1 MGYRIG
7 YSGPEVDNLLQKAY
21 QVSVVNNGWNKLD
34 SSNSNPVDLDS
45 LVTQGNYLISFWS
58 NGPVQLTT
66 DGPINVSVTKDS
78 SSGMIYQIIY
88 NAGKIYIRKTTE
100 SSFSNT
106 WAEEQNNTNLNIG
119 TSTPQNPQDNYIW
132 IDTSGEEPI
141 IKIYKESVHAWIP
154 ASTSDMAKAS
164 VYDSQGVKQPIDE
177 YLDQKIEEANLND
190 AEADYN
196 AHLIEGEDS
205 GSPIHVTTSEKTKW
219 NAGISKDD
227 ASIIIDNL
235 KNEMTRYA
243 NSEIETVIQ
252 EANTISTNVESI
264 SSNINNHIADSSI
277 HLTTS
282 DVENFDNK
290 ADNDHKHLNNNTVIV
305 SASNIIGLIPI
316 ERIDPSVLERN
327 VTVASYEEML
337 ALTNDQIQNGDSVF
351 INGITPSAWF
361 VIDDTK
367 LGTADA
373 FIQYAAPAK
382 DLTWDNIINK
392 PSTLAEFNITDAYT
406 ADEITAMYNKILE
419 SINAVNN
426 KVTEYSE
433 AVTIKIPSD
442 LNETIATNIT
452 SVNALNSNLDNLIK
466 NMSLDIDFK
475 NRLLSLVE
483 NNTIGDITIDMNKTV
498 DISYNWTIT
507 DGGPGLSSNII
518 IPNGTS
524 YYFDLNDNTSYTYT
538 IDETYTAGMIDE
550 HIDDT
555 HNGCYEFSGWNVSE
569 V

>member
-154 ASTSDMAKAS
+154 VSTSDMAKAS

-177 YLDQKIEEANLND
+177 YLDQKIEEADLND

-227 ASIIIDNL
+227 ASIIIGDL
-235 KNEMTRYA
+235 KNEMTSYA

-290 ADNDHKHLNNNTVIV
+290 ADNDHKPLNNNTVIV

-406 ADEITAMYNKILE
+406 ADEITAMYNEILE

-426 KVTEYSE
+426 QVTEYSE

-555 HNGCYEFSGWNVSE
+555 YNGCYEFSGWDVSE

>member
-106 WAEEQNNTNLNIG
+106 WAEEQNNTNLNID

-154 ASTSDMAKAS
+154 VSTSDMAKAS
-164 VYDSQGVKQPIDE
+164 VYDSQGIKQPIDE
-177 YLDQKIEEANLND
+177 YLDQKIEEADLND

-227 ASIIIDNL
+227 ASIIIGDL
-235 KNEMTRYA
+235 KNEMTSYA

-290 ADNDHKHLNNNTVIV
+290 ADSDHKHLNNNTVIV

-406 ADEITAMYNKILE
+406 ADEITAMYNEILE

-426 KVTEYSE
+426 QVTEYSE

-498 DISYNWTIT
+498 DISYNWTII